1 MTKDDYLKTL
11 QSLLPSGRAWTR
23 DPDATLTDV
32 LSVFAFAL
40 AQVDRQAHAVL
51 AAWKD
56 DYNNVRPHSSLGDL
70 TPSEFIDRSACRPQ
84 RGEALRYAGGS
95 APHPVASPSP
105 LGSNVTGTLLIGG

>member
-1 MTKDDYLKTL
+1 LLNETL
-11 QSLLPSGRAWTR
+11 FTSLT
-23 DPDATLTDV
+23 
-32 LSVFAFAL
+32 
-40 AQVDRQAHAVL
+40 QARAVL

-84 RGEALRYAGGS
+84 RGEALRYVVGS